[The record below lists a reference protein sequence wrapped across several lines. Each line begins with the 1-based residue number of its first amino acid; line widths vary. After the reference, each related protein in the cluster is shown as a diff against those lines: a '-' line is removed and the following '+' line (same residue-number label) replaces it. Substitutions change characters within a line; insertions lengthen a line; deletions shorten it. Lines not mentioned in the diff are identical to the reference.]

1 MKIEHNIIAFKLN
14 QTYKPT
20 IGRLELY
27 DITRHSWRLSER
39 REKAEYAFAVFQGE
53 VKEVYT
59 IVSWLPQNSTI
70 TTKKP
75 EDISDL
81 TINTDRWEFV
91 GNIAPDEIR
100 SKYIDKDVS
109 DYFKSKQNPVA
120 YINC

>member
-1 MKIEHNIIAFKLN
+1 MGKI
-14 QTYKPT
+14 
-20 IGRLELY
+20 ELY
-27 DITRHSWRLSER
+27 DTTRHSWKLGER
-39 REKAEYAFAVFQGE
+39 RNKAQYAFAVFQGE

-100 SKYIDKDVS
+100 SKYVGKDVS
-109 DYFKSKQNPVA
+109 EYLKSKQNPVA

>member
-1 MKIEHNIIAFKLN
+1 MKIEHKIIAFKLN
-14 QTYKPT
+14 KTYKPT

-81 TINTDRWEFV
+81 TISTDRWEFV

-100 SKYIDKDVS
+100 SKYLGKDVS
-109 DYFKSKQNPVA
+109 EYFKSKQNPVA